1 MYLLN
6 IQIHIDF
13 VTLYVFFPARKVFT
27 IPSHILQSGK
37 STALGSSKAEKN

>member
-13 VTLYVFFPARKVFT
+13 VTLYQFFPSRKVFT
-27 IPSHILQSGK
+27 IPSRTLQNGE
-37 STALGSSKAEKN
+37 SSAFSSI